1 MDHSSSCARRTH
13 FARPTTLF
21 KWKSNTKNFS
31 QNRLLFLSNFE
42 FVFSGCL
49 AFFRRH
55 HFFSRLLKIKPKSF
69 VGRVS
74 AQPFRIDSRRIES
87 KCHSVLRLQKVRLTK
102 WCGQRCVSFLLSLSL
117 SVSTDCRHY
126 AVKSHLW
133 LCWTLFFRNQRNW
146 KQKKI
151 SWFSSLAII
160 DFIKNRFN
168 NILRTF
174 SVHSEFIVIDSTT
187 DLALPFVFNTFSY
200 TWNIYKLIASNEKWS
215 ARGKTTERITI
226 IDHNRVNKPKGFV
239 LFSSRLTRS
248 QRKIGF
254 SFRDPSASLAHNYY
268 VFNALQDDERRRLCD
283 GVTVN
288 VNGVAGKWT
297 PFVAAVP
304 QRASKQA
311 SKQARA
317 GVRIVKLNWIY
328 IIILPEYMGRRNF
341 LIIVFRVSD
350 VSTKVYVRR
359 SLRGA

>member
-1 MDHSSSCARRTH
+1 MKVKYQKFLTKPIVIFVKLRICLLRLLSVLPSSS
-13 FARPTTLF
+13 
-21 KWKSNTKNFS
+21 
-31 QNRLLFLSNFE
+31 LFLPFVENKTKILRRSCVCPTIPDRFE
-42 FVFSGCL
+42 ANRIEVPFSFTSSKG
-49 AFFRRH
+49 AINEMMRSTVR
-55 HFFSRLLKIKPKSF
+55 FFS
-69 VGRVS
+69 
-74 AQPFRIDSRRIES
+74 A
-87 KCHSVLRLQKVRLTK
+87 
-102 WCGQRCVSFLLSLSL
+102 LSLSL